1 MHWLTTQ
8 NNVATERHNDT
19 KEEIEVVDDSVRI
32 LYKMISKVNSDLS
45 IIPVQPELILSTDDN
60 MNYNFEGKCEEN
72 DVLRLVGRKV
82 L

>member
-1 MHWLTTQ
+1 
-8 NNVATERHNDT
+8 
-19 KEEIEVVDDSVRI
+19 
-32 LYKMISKVNSDLS
+32 MISKVNIDLS

-60 MNYNFEGKCEEN
+60 RNYNFEGKGEEN